1 LFTNQHLLIRKDS
14 KKISEWLTQAMNKPL
29 GMGLKTHPKSLV
41 NELITM
47 NDDYYSFPKKWYV
60 NFQTILIDCLENQ

>member
-1 LFTNQHLLIRKDS
+1 
-14 KKISEWLTQAMNKPL
+14 MNKPL